1 MLHNRRMRLLN
12 ELAFAGAS
20 LSVDDVCRDI
30 GTVLA
35 LNRFDV
41 PLVFIYLHDPVRN
54 KVISG

>member
-1 MLHNRRMRLLN
+1 MRLLN